1 MASRSGGARDDAL
14 QSSCQSG
21 EVSSGL
27 TMAEHGRDSSA
38 AANLF
43 VHFGYFYAHTPT
55 NAYAISV
62 HRSGRDT

>member
-1 MASRSGGARDDAL
+1 MAALETTRCKAVAKVGKFRAASRCS
-14 QSSCQSG
+14 
-21 EVSSGL
+21 
-27 TMAEHGRDSSA
+27 MAEHGRDSSA
-38 AANLF
+38 AATLF